1 MAAVEE
7 TKRGSKG
14 AWAGVV
20 VILIIAWLF
29 LLLGVL
35 GIYLHRTLYNQQV
48 FTERITAVLQEPA
61 TQTALATELTNV
73 VIVPHIA
80 SATRWTRE
88 GMATLA
94 ACNVAGVLSGY
105 PLWKQPCP
113 LPFLQDD
120 PPRAIPSI
128 VNARGLNMLAG

>member
-73 VIVPHIA
+73 VIKEVPKAVIA
-80 SATRWTRE
+80 RPIIQVVTFDD
-88 GMATLA
+88 
-94 ACNVAGVLSGY
+94 AG
-105 PLWKQPCP
+105 
-113 LPFLQDD
+113 
-120 PPRAIPSI
+120 
-128 VNARGLNMLAG
+128 